1 MEKIKI
7 GFISLGCPKNQV
19 DTEVMLSL
27 LDKAGYEL
35 TGDEKEADVIVI
47 NTCAFIESAKRES
60 IDSILD
66 VAELKKH
73 GNLKGI
79 VVCGCMAQRYAD
91 EIERELPEVD
101 AIVGTGSI
109 REIAEAVKAA
119 AEGSRFR
126 SVKPNA
132 EAPLGG
138 ERIITTTSHYAY
150 LKIAEGCDNRCT
162 YCAIPL
168 IRGPFRSR
176 PMEELVEEAKT
187 LERSGVRELLLVAQD
202 TTRYGLDLYGEYK
215 LVELV
220 RKITAETSI
229 PWIRLMYCYPDKITD
244 ELVGELRDNG
254 RLVKYID
261 LPVQHISDKVLRAMN
276 RRGGSEAVRSAIK
289 KLRENVPGIIIRS
302 TAIVGFPGESRADF
316 EELCEF
322 IKEVRFDRFGAF
334 TYSREEGTPAY
345 DMPGQVPEKEKRR
358 RLDRL
363 MEIQLEIHEEKNR
376 SWIGQ
381 TLKVLC
387 EGYDEDSGLY
397 FGRSYA
403 DAPEIDGKVF
413 FAADRRVPAGEFVDV
428 KIGVAEMYDLRGEIV

>member
-1 MEKIKI
+1 
-7 GFISLGCPKNQV
+7 
-19 DTEVMLSL
+19 
-27 LDKAGYEL
+27 
-35 TGDEKEADVIVI
+35 
-47 NTCAFIESAKRES
+47 
-60 IDSILD
+60 
-66 VAELKKH
+66 
-73 GNLKGI
+73 
-79 VVCGCMAQRYAD
+79 
-91 EIERELPEVD
+91 
-101 AIVGTGSI
+101 
-109 REIAEAVKAA
+109 
-119 AEGSRFR
+119 
-126 SVKPNA
+126 
-132 EAPLGG
+132 
-138 ERIITTTSHYAY
+138 
-150 LKIAEGCDNRCT
+150 
-162 YCAIPL
+162 
-168 IRGPFRSR
+168 
-176 PMEELVEEAKT
+176 MEELVEEAKT